1 MQILTRNEAAHRA
14 GILDVLAIDVTVD
27 LSGAQDSSQ
36 ATYPVTS
43 ILTLT
48 SCEERTFIDIVGQVS
63 DVFLNGVEHPFEHD
77 EDRVWVAGLPVGE
90 TITLEVRALA
100 YYSRSGEGLRSP

>member
-63 DVFLNGVEHPFEHD
+63 DVFLNGVEHPNAPGIVCARATSGAFD
-77 EDRVWVAGLPVGE
+77 ERKRQVSIATYEPGQLPLHGM
-90 TITLEVRALA
+90 
-100 YYSRSGEGLRSP
+100 